1 MRRPKDENLPIY
13 KKAKYIFQ
21 LVESLVSILPEDD
34 EYLNETKHFM
44 TSDAMQICAKIM
56 GAEGGDLYSIRMQN
70 AALIRKAAMDLYV
83 QVGALRMFDNFKDK
97 NYIPLIRQ
105 EIEEFRLL
113 FIDWVASFDASNY
126 IWDEWELFNPK
137 GAIPPNPNDYQ
148 DPINFDDFDFDAFD
162 SDDEEE

>member
-1 MRRPKDENLPIY
+1 MKIQKEENLPIY
-13 KKAKYIFQ
+13 KKAEHIFQ

-34 EYLNETKHFM
+34 EYFNETKHFM
-44 TSDAMQICAKIM
+44 TGDAMFICAKIM
-56 GAEGGDLYSIRMQN
+56 GAEGGDLYCIRMQN

-83 QVGALRMFDNFKDK
+83 HVGGLRMFDNFKDK

-113 FIDWVASFDASNY
+113 FIEWVASFDTSNY

-148 DPINFDDFDFDAFD
+148 DPINFDDFDFDDFE
-162 SDDEEE
+162 SDEEE

>member
-1 MRRPKDENLPIY
+1 MKIPREENLPIY
-13 KKAKYIFQ
+13 KKAEHIFQ
-21 LVESLVSILPEDD
+21 LVESLVSILPEDND
-34 EYLNETKHFM
+34 YLNDTKHFM
-44 TSDAMQICAKIM
+44 TSDAMLICAKIM

-83 QVGALRMFDNFKDK
+83 QVGGLRMFDNFKDK
-97 NYIPLIRQ
+97 NYIPLIRK

-113 FIDWVASFDASNY
+113 FIEWVASFDTSNY

-148 DPINFDDFDFDAFD
+148 DPINFDDIDFSNFE
-162 SDDEEE
+162 SDEEDD